1 MCEVEVHTCFKRDNL
16 VVCKL
21 SSIVTRETL
30 LVFSRNIRKHI
41 LESVTYTP
49 SCLLFG
55 MTREEVSTGTLCCSD
70 DSMGSCLCRYN
81 GIYLPMSDLTS
92 LASYFRCWIIYSS
105 LFDHNSILYL
115 VFLFSCF
122 HLLLVLFSSSSQMA
136 DEVRM
141 MRVYVLVDRI
151 FRENLS
157 SFFFPP
163 SCYLVWSISEW
174 IILCSCETED
184 DIFLQVTSRQDTTV
198 ERLIEICS

>member
-1 MCEVEVHTCFKRDNL
+1 MCEVEIHTCLKRDDL
-16 VVCKL
+16 VVGEF

-30 LVFSRNIRKHI
+30 LEFSWNTIKHI
-41 LESVTYTP
+41 LESVTYIP

-55 MTREEVSTGTLCCSD
+55 MTGEEVSTCTLCCSD
-70 DSMGSCLCRYN
+70 DSMGSRLCRYN

-92 LASYFRCWIIYSS
+92 LTSYFRCWIIYSS

-141 MRVYVLVDRI
+141 LRVYVLVDCV
-151 FRENLS
+151 F
-157 SFFFPP
+157 
-163 SCYLVWSISEW
+163 
-174 IILCSCETED
+174 
-184 DIFLQVTSRQDTTV
+184 
-198 ERLIEICS
+198 